1 MAILLLETVHEDA
14 MNLLVESGIPLLQG
28 VDNGVDFNTINAII
42 TRGIGR
48 ITPQI
53 IDQCANLKVVARCGV
68 GLDNIDTDYCRQKS
82 IPVIYAPGSNANTVA
97 EHTLAFMLAGQR
109 NLFAAIDE
117 VKKGNWAHR
126 AGFQSDELSGK
137 TLGILGMGT
146 IGEKVAKLAS
156 VFGMNVIYWSRTK
169 KPVKYE
175 FVTQDEL
182 FAKADVIS
190 LHIALNNDTKGI
202 INESSF
208 TKMKNN
214 CLLINTAR
222 HQIID
227 EEVLIHALENKL
239 IAGYAADVPM
249 SPQPAKDHP
258 LTSLP
263 NAYITAHVSSLTA
276 TTYRH
281 MCVQTVQNVLNY
293 MTNKN
298 IERRF
303 IY

>member
-1 MAILLLETVHEDA
+1 MAIFLLETVHEDA
-14 MNLLVESGIPLLQG
+14 MNLLVESGIPVLHG
-28 VDNGVDFNTINAII
+28 VDNGVDFNAVNAII

-48 ITPQI
+48 ITPQLV
-53 IDQCANLKVVARCGV
+53 DQCPNLKVVARCGV
-68 GLDNIDTDYCRQKS
+68 GLDNIDTRYCRQKS

-109 NLFAAIDE
+109 NLFTAIDE

-126 AGFQSDELSGK
+126 ASFQSDELYGK
-137 TLGILGMGT
+137 TLGIFGMGT
-146 IGEKVAKLAS
+146 IGEKVARLAS
-156 VFGMNVIYWSRTK
+156 AFGMKIIYWSREQ
-169 KPVKYE
+169 KPVDFE

-182 FAKADVIS
+182 FTKSDIIS
-190 LHIALNNDTKGI
+190 LHLALNNDTMGI
-202 INESSF
+202 INSSAF
-208 TKMKNN
+208 NKMKNN

-227 EEVLIHALENKL
+227 EEALILALNNKL

-249 SPQPAKDHP
+249 SPQPTDDHP

-263 NAYITAHVSSLTA
+263 NAYITAHISSLTV

-281 MCVQTVQNVLNY
+281 MCVQTIQNVLNY
-293 MTNKN
+293 LSNRT
-298 IERRF
+298 IEQRF